1 MIKPEDL
8 RIGNW
13 VEFDNRY
20 FQIDSIATV
29 FPTLKTIEF
38 GIGVVDWNNIF
49 GIPLTE
55 KILLDCGFV
64 KDGLFVGEFV
74 YTKSKYFYS
83 MELKLLFVI
92 TGHNGEVLNYEGYE
106 VQTSDNQTI
115 YLHELQNLFY
125 SLTKTE
131 LIIKL

>member
-13 VEFDNRY
+13 VNHHGEIITVDG
-20 FQIDSIATV
+20 IDDIDVFNKKCGEIPLHSIL
-29 FPTLKTIEF
+29 P
-38 GIGVVDWNNIF
+38 
-49 GIPLTE
+49 IPLTE

-125 SLTKTE
+125 SLTKTN

>member
-13 VEFDNRY
+13 VNHHGEIITVDG
-20 FQIDSIATV
+20 IDDIDVFNKKCGEIPLHSIL
-29 FPTLKTIEF
+29 P
-38 GIGVVDWNNIF
+38 
-49 GIPLTE
+49 IPLTE

>member
-13 VEFDNRY
+13 VKFDNRW
-20 FQIDSIATV
+20 FQIDSIAEP

-38 GIGVVDWNNIF
+38 GISVVDYNNIF

-55 KILLDCGFV
+55 KILLDCGCKKRPEGFIGF
-64 KDGLFVGEFV
+64 KIFAGTYLEINISKKRTIIFLEDG
-74 YTKSKYFYS
+74 SKCVD
-83 MELKLLFVI
+83 LK
-92 TGHNGEVLNYEGYE
+92 HNGF
-106 VQTSDNQTI
+106 
-115 YLHELQNLFY
+115 LHEFQNTIY
-125 SLTKTE
+125 SLTKTN